1 MMTVVTGTLEVA
13 AEDWRTG
20 APRTDW
26 EEDGVKDR
34 W

>member
-1 MMTVVTGTLEVA
+1 MTAYVASVQCA

-20 APRTDW
+20 ALRTDW
-26 EEDGVKDR
+26 EEEDGVKDR